1 MCTSQNEGDQICM
14 LENATKGNLRMLQA
28 LLSPR
33 LPKQTDCVLIPYVTC
48 FIVAKKMYRPNK
60 SKQLSQ

>member
-33 LPKQTDCVLIPYVTC
+33 LPKQTDDVC
-48 FIVAKKMYRPNK
+48 
-60 SKQLSQ
+60 